1 MSNTKSRPVL
11 KNRSALEKASSRFFP
26 SRLTLGH
33 RAERAALEYLHAR
46 GCVLIARNVRFRVG
60 EIDLVVREGGCLV
73 FVEVRS
79 RGEGAWENAEIALPF
94 AKRMR
99 LWRAIELYLSRMAPA
114 DLRAFRT
121 IRVDYL
127 ATDGVNWFWRKN
139 IELPSG

>member
-1 MSNTKSRPVL
+1 MSNSESRPTL
-11 KNRSALEKASSRFFP
+11 ERASARFFP
-26 SRLTLGH
+26 SRLSLGF

-46 GCVLIARNVRFRVG
+46 GCTLVARNVRYRVG
-60 EIDLVVREGGCLV
+60 EIDLVVREGECLV

-79 RGEGAWENAEIALPF
+79 RGEGAWENAEVALPF
-94 AKRMR
+94 AKRMC

-114 DLRAFRT
+114 ELRTFRM

-127 ATDGVNWFWRKN
+127 ATDGTNWFWRKN